1 MGLGYN
7 GHLRLQRPAERDP
20 LGRPSGDA
28 RPVYH
33 GPADLQE
40 KDVHRQT
47 SQGDTVRL
55 GQCQAFLPE
64 SSDADVQA
72 GDEGTA
78 TFSDGTQEDVT
89 VSNSRSLDGRL
100 VLRYK
105 RE

>member
-1 MGLGYN
+1 MALGYN
-7 GHLRLQRPAERDP
+7 GDLRLERPPERDP
-20 LGRPSGDA
+20 LGRPQGDW
-28 RPVYH
+28 RTVYH

-40 KDVHRQT
+40 KDVHRQGA
-47 SQGDTVRL
+47 QGDTVRL

-64 SSDADVQA
+64 SASVDVHA

-78 TFSDGTQEDVT
+78 TFADGTQEEVT